1 MTLRTAEEWEA
12 RFRTWAG
19 GPGDTELERCENAER
34 MIRKAIAASTSLK
47 DLDIEVF
54 AQGSFRNITN
64 IPKESDVDVS
74 VCLREAWYY
83 EIPEGTKA
91 SDFNLG
97 PTEHNYD
104 TYRHNVIDALT
115 EYFGSDKVTPGN
127 KAIRIHSNSY
137 TVDADVVPTW
147 EFHEYYDV
155 QNPSKF
161 RPGVRFYSDD
171 GKSIT
176 SYPKQHIECG
186 IEKNSQTKKRF
197 KRMAR
202 IIKSLQVEMIDQK
215 VLTKAL
221 PSFLIESL
229 VYNVPDDRF
238 GTLTYR
244 GDVQNILAHIFN
256 NTRPTDD
263 CTKWTEVNG
272 IKILFHSTQPWSKED
287 VNAFS
292 DAAWNYLGFD

>member
-1 MTLRTAEEWEA
+1 MLRTTEEWET
-12 RFRTWAG
+12 RFRAWAG
-19 GPGDTELERCENAER
+19 GPGETELERCDNAER
-34 MIRKAIAASTSLK
+34 MIRKAIAASPSLK
-47 DLDIEVF
+47 NLNIEVF

-64 IPKESDVDVS
+64 IAQESDIDIS

-91 SDFNLG
+91 SDFNISS
-97 PTEHNYD
+97 TEHNYH
-104 TYRHNVIDALT
+104 TYRQNVIDALS

-127 KAIRIHSNSY
+127 KAVRIHSNSY
-137 TVDADVVPTW
+137 RVEADVVPTW

-155 QNPSKF
+155 RNPSKF
-161 RPGVRFYSDD
+161 RTGVRFFSSD

-186 IEKNSQTKKRF
+186 LEKNAQTKKRF

-202 IIKSLQVEMIDQK
+202 ILKSLQVEMIDQK
-215 VLTKAL
+215 ILTNAL
-221 PSFLIESL
+221 PSFLLESL
-229 VYNVPDDRF
+229 VYNVPSDQF

-244 GDVQNILAHIFN
+244 GDMQNVLAHIFN
-256 NTRPTDD
+256 NTRPMDD

-272 IKILFHSTQPWSKED
+272 IKFLFHPTQPWSKVN
-287 VNAFS
+287 VNALA
-292 DAAWNYLGFD
+292 DAAWSYLGLD